1 MAIQFEVAFKINQSL
16 EQAEKLLIEN
26 GFEKMFKTITHDIY
40 FGKNVNL
47 DNCSENEIKASLIRC
62 RNFTSLENLHI
73 FDSSLPNRVKVDFS
87 TLTSYLQKF
96 VESGYE
102 VIFDTKKIDWVYK
115 KGECYHQLQ
124 DIEKIGL
131 LDYVENKEISSLSKE
146 QQFNEI
152 KKQML
157 EMGFSLQHELGV
169 DKLRSLYHNKLMF
182 SYDQTAVYEEQK
194 EKE

>member
-1 MAIQFEVAFKINQSL
+1 MKNQFEVAFKINQSL

-26 GFEKMFKTITHDIY
+26 GFEQMFKTITHDVY
-40 FGKNVNL
+40 FGKNVNF
-47 DNCSENEIKASLIRC
+47 DNCSEAEIKASLIRC

-73 FDSSLPNRVKVDFS
+73 FDTSLPDRVKVDFS
-87 TLTSYLQKF
+87 TLVTYLQKF

-102 VIFDTKKIDWVYK
+102 VVFDTKKTDWVYK

-124 DIEKIGL
+124 NIEKIGL

-152 KKQML
+152 KNQML
-157 EMGFSLQHELGV
+157 EMGFTLSHPLGV